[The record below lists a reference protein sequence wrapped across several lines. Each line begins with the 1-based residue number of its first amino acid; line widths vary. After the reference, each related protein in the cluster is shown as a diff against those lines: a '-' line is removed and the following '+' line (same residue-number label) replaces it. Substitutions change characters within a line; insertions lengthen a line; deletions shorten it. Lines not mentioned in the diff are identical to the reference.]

1 MFPERGGE
9 VGEGVESSHPGNLRH
24 IVFPLL
30 QQIRGA
36 VEFIALEKNSRIFPG
51 GGDGT
56 QLPAQFL
63 AVFYQANTFVAVEE
77 VAAAKEFSAVLNGS
91 DRVTGGN
98 LYVNIS
104 GDIYYFSGLLTTAGS
119 KELQCNYRGKLNFEI
134 GVDDPEASGYTI
146 VFSASLVFETDM
158 MGNGWVIPGFMVG
171 GTRFV
176 DKEGVLRYVTAGTVS
191 VATADYEGTKLY
203 SFSGTNVST
212 INETGEDAGTTSFEI
227 KYVTLK

>member
-1 MFPERGGE
+1 M
-9 VGEGVESSHPGNLRH
+9 
-24 IVFPLL
+24 
-30 QQIRGA
+30 
-36 VEFIALEKNSRIFPG
+36 
-51 GGDGT
+51 
-56 QLPAQFL
+56 
-63 AVFYQANTFVAVEE
+63 EE

-104 GDIYYFSGLLTTAGS
+104 GDIYYFSGLLTTAGG

-134 GVDDPEASGYTI
+134 GVDDPEAG
-146 VFSASLVFETDM
+146 LMD
-158 MGNGWVIPGFMVG
+158 NGWVIPGFMAG

-191 VATADYEGTKLY
+191 VATADYEGTTLY